1 MDVIY
6 IVLESFAEYDGEM
19 IVFATKSENI
29 AKKYCKE
36 NKDSNGREYDCYYDE
51 YELKEEWEI
60 WER

>member
-51 YELKEEWEI
+51 YELKEE
-60 WER
+60 